1 MSNATTTRILFQS
14 TRRAHAGSAKP
25 WLWPLPRLDGAL
37 PCVVSP
43 AARACTDSLSQL
55 GYRERVSSSELV
67 PVFAPM
73 DGAITYAARAN
84 AGGTI
89 CLDHPGGWS
98 TSYSG
103 LETVLAPSRDRCSGR
118 RRPRVRGGDVLGYL
132 RGTLRLGFGLS
143 RWEDGAWSTV
153 DPSSC
158 LHNWA
163 VQPWFTEPSSEA
175 PAALAI

>member
-1 MSNATTTRILFQS
+1 
-14 TRRAHAGSAKP
+14 
-25 WLWPLPRLDGAL
+25 
-37 PCVVSP
+37 
-43 AARACTDSLSQL
+43 
-55 GYRERVSSSELV
+55 
-67 PVFAPM
+67 M

-163 VQPWFTEPSSEA
+163 VQPWFTEPSSAA